1 MEIGKRYQYKNE
13 CVPSTMLSS
22 AMDRAGKDGWELKYL
37 QIDEDK
43 SLARMVYMREEV
55 TGIYGEDYYLRKDM
69 AMYMQQMQDMERSMK
84 EHYDAWS
91 KMMEE
96 MMNSR

>member
-1 MEIGKRYQYKNE
+1 MFKRYQYKNE
-13 CVPSTMLSS
+13 CVPTTMLGNTL
-22 AMDRAGKDGWELKYL
+22 DRAGKDGWELKYL
-37 QIDEDK
+37 QIDDEK
-43 SLARMVYMREEV
+43 NLAKMVYMREEV
-55 TGIYGEDYYLRKDM
+55 TSIYGEDYHLRKDM